1 MRKVSWI
8 VVLSLLVGFPA
19 AAQERATL
27 EQDKAGIERAALDY
41 IAGWYEGNVERM
53 EKALHPDLVKRYLRA
68 LPTGREVSVSLTKNS
83 MVEMTRAGGGS
94 RSPKEVQKYEVVILD
109 VYGTIASAKTISGE
123 FIDYLHLAKTEGEWK
138 IINVLWVPVKP
149 PPRQ

>member
-1 MRKVSWI
+1 VSKVPWI

-19 AAQERATL
+19 GAQQKSAL

-53 EKALHPDLVKRYLRA
+53 ERALHPDLVKRSLFA
-68 LPTGREVSVSLTKNS
+68 LPTGREVTDSLTKKS

-94 RSPKEVQKYEVVILD
+94 RKPKEVRKYEVVILD

-123 FIDYLHLAKTEGEWK
+123 FVDYLHLVKTEGEWK